1 MGERDKETTRKRE
14 IQGTH
19 REKERRGGRVRQR
32 WGGDISSMSMSR
44 GQRTL
49 PGVGYL
55 LPFWVPGIELGL
67 SGSHRS
73 HFEPLSCL
81 TLCLFRQNGVSHR
94 LFIPCIFCL
103 LFAKVIFKNHSH
115 VVPPCQTSM
124 CIYFQRKSF
133 CVTMIPLLLKMN
145 KIVDDFLLLIY

>member
-1 MGERDKETTRKRE
+1 MWGREIRERYRGHTERKRE
-14 IQGTH
+14 G
-19 REKERRGGRVRQR
+19 EGVSDRGG
-32 WGGDISSMSMSR
+32 GGDISSMSMSR

-49 PGVGYL
+49 PGVGYP
-55 LPFWVPGIELGL
+55 LPLWVPEIELGL

-81 TLCLFRQNGVSHR
+81 TLCLFRQNGISHR

-145 KIVDDFLLLIY
+145 KIVDDFLHLIY